1 MQGMELRLL
10 GHAACA
16 LITPERETLV
26 IDPYESGGFGGS
38 MAYAPI
44 TLSSEW
50 VICSHQH
57 LDHCAVHLLPGAPEL
72 IEGEG
77 RFGAFEIKR
86 HKAAHDEYDGRRR
99 GGLVDILEIEA
110 CGVRVVHLSDVGQ
123 APTRALL
130 DAIGAPDVLIVP
142 VGGFYTIGAA
152 QAYEWSMRSGARWVI
167 PCHYAT
173 PSCALPIREVEH
185 FEAYFSNAAEG
196 ARRLDESLF
205 RVDNQRESGLWVLP
219 MANEVSG

>member
-1 MQGMELRLL
+1 MELRLL

-16 LITPERETLV
+16 LITPERESLV
-26 IDPYESGGFGGS
+26 IDPYESGGFGGA

-44 TLSSEW
+44 TLASDW

-57 LDHCAVHLLPGAPEL
+57 LDHCATHLLPGEPTL

-77 RFGAFEIKR
+77 SFGAFYIKR
-86 HKAAHDEYDGRRR
+86 HEAAHDEYDGRRR
-99 GGLVDILEIEA
+99 GGMVDILEIVA
-110 CGVRVVHLSDVGQ
+110 NGVRVVHLSDVGQ
-123 APTRALL
+123 SPTRELVE
-130 DAIGAPDVLIVP
+130 AIGAPDVLLVP

-152 QAYEWSMRSGARWVI
+152 QAYEWSVRLGAKWIV

-173 PSCALPIREVEH
+173 PSCHLPIRGVEH
-185 FEAYFSNAAEG
+185 FEAYFPSAAGG

-205 RVDNQRESGLWVLP
+205 RVDNQREPGLWVLP
-219 MANEVSG
+219 MTNEVFDMSS